1 MIDFLINLGFWNWF
15 FLAIVLFALETIIPG
30 VHFLWFGLAAAVV
43 GLIVVGLGAVG
54 ADAGFTWPLQLIL
67 YAAIAVGTVFWVKR
81 YARPESSK
89 SDLPNLNVRGAQ
101 YVGRRVTVEDDIV
114 KGRGKVRVGDTI
126 WVARGQ
132 DAPKG
137 ATVKVVSVDGTVLVV
152 ENEASA

>member
-1 MIDFLINLGFWNWF
+1 MIDFLFSLGFWNWF
-15 FLAIVLFALETIIPG
+15 FLAIVLFALEAIIPG
-30 VHFLWFGLAAAVV
+30 VHLLWFGLAAAIV
-43 GLIVVGLGAVG
+43 GLIVVALGALG
-54 ADAGFTWPLQLIL
+54 ADAAFTWPLQLVL
-67 YAAIAVGTVFWVKR
+67 YSAISVGTVFWVKR
-81 YARPESSK
+81 YARPEASR

-137 ATVKVVSVDGTVLVV
+137 STVKVVSVDGTVLVV
-152 ENEASA
+152 EREASA